1 VAVWSLYFC
10 LSDGLI
16 LFPFQYLVSAGDVSQ
31 WDFRVST
38 AFSALRAINVPPASG
53 SPPAETPSR
62 VSAAVPT
69 SAAEDNA
76 TTDG

>member
-38 AFSALRAINVPPASG
+38 ANVPPASG

>member
-38 AFSALRAINVPPASG
+38 ATVPPASG